1 MTTIHI
7 DPELAEQGLMVCVLD
22 VTPGAAS
29 IQERE
34 AYKRLW
40 DQTLVELQRRAA
52 AQEVLPTV
60 PALEALQHRY
70 RGRAKQV
77 DPSPVRVAK
86 DLLRMK
92 YRSINPIVDVY
103 NLWSARLG
111 LSIGA
116 FDVDKIR
123 GSISVRVTNGD
134 EWFQPLGAPE
144 RKVVDAG
151 GFAYVD
157 ESGEVLCWLDVRQGD
172 VTKLTAATRRALI
185 LIEGVPPFSAAELLA
200 AGKQLGDSLLE
211 TGAVADCRIYSGEVG

>member
-1 MTTIHI
+1 MTKIQI
-7 DPELAEQGLMVCVLD
+7 DPELAKQGLTVCALE

-34 AYKRLW
+34 VYKRLW
-40 DQTLVELQRRAA
+40 DETLAELKRKSA
-52 AQEVLPTV
+52 AQEVLPTISQ
-60 PALEALQHRY
+60 LEGLQSRY

-92 YRSINPIVDVY
+92 YRSIHPIVDVY

-116 FDVDKIR
+116 FDIEKIR
-123 GSISVRVTNGD
+123 GSVSVRVTNGT
-134 EWFQPLGAPE
+134 ERFQPLGAPE
-144 RKVVDAG
+144 TKVVDAG

-157 ESGEVLCWLDVRQGD
+157 DSGEVLCWLDVRQGD
-172 VTKLTAATRRALI
+172 VTKLTAATRKALI
-185 LIEGVPPFSAAELLA
+185 LIEGIPPYSAETLLA
-200 AGKQLGDSLLE
+200 AGKQLGVSLLE
-211 TGAVADCRIYSGEVG
+211 TGAVSEYKIYSGE